1 MSGFMF
7 WRSVQE
13 AAEAEA
19 AASPLPGFYDG
30 PADAYRHI
38 VGTAELRRRFGW
50 ATAFGIAT
58 ANEVLGT
65 HFRSHPADLRRMDDH
80 NNAIGL
86 AIGAE
91 ARSYEDVVR
100 LARAA
105 IDSAVSAGGS
115 GADGTPVWL
124 PQGWTEPR
132 ARRGLNRTLP
142 VEWPTDIP
150 SASSYQFGDERFI
163 VTFSE
168 RAGTPRQREAA
179 TLARLAE
186 TPTQEWSEIDVR
198 AAIGS
203 VPYRNSNA
211 PGHAEWRARVREYF
225 EQRADR
231 DGVEGA
237 VLRDGGEC
245 SGVAQVRAYTRSGPS
260 GPVQVSAHSRSVS
273 CD

>member
-50 ATAFGIAT
+50 ATAFGIVT

-65 HFRSHPADLRRMDDH
+65 HFRSHPAHLRRMDDH

-150 SASSYQFGDERFI
+150 S
-163 VTFSE
+163 
-168 RAGTPRQREAA
+168 EAVSKHV
-179 TLARLAE
+179 RYE
-186 TPTQEWSEIDVR
+186 PVGVDGR
-198 AAIGS
+198 AA
-203 VPYRNSNA
+203 
-211 PGHAEWRARVREYF
+211 
-225 EQRADR
+225 
-231 DGVEGA
+231 
-237 VLRDGGEC
+237 L
-245 SGVAQVRAYTRSGPS
+245 
-260 GPVQVSAHSRSVS
+260 
-273 CD
+273 

>member
-1 MSGFMF
+1 
-7 WRSVQE
+7 
-13 AAEAEA
+13 
-19 AASPLPGFYDG
+19 
-30 PADAYRHI
+30 
-38 VGTAELRRRFGW
+38 
-50 ATAFGIAT
+50 
-58 ANEVLGT
+58 
-65 HFRSHPADLRRMDDH
+65 MDDH

-91 ARSYEDVVR
+91 ARSYEDVIR

-105 IDSAVSAGGS
+105 IDSAVRAGGS

-150 SASSYQFGDERFI
+150 SASSYQFGDERFS
-163 VTFSE
+163 VAFSE

-179 TLARLAE
+179 TL
-186 TPTQEWSEIDVR
+186 SEFDVR